1 MQIFWKKEFK
11 CPVCS
16 NEFEAVRVFS
26 NTVIVKKRDTDFM
39 PIYEG
44 INALYYQ
51 MITCPVCLFTAFES
65 DFQTEL
71 TAKQKDLLMKALE
84 KTKHI
89 GRPNLSEN
97 RDISDAAVM
106 FSIAA
111 IVYTLLGTS
120 RKAAECYLKLGWL
133 FRQNHD
139 SAEEKKALQKALDH
153 FENYYMNEEITSQEE
168 PMILFYLGELNGR
181 LGNKKKAVE
190 WFSLLVQK
198 FDSSSL
204 YARKARER
212 WQDIRQSLRKTQG
225 GGAV

>member
-26 NTVIVKKRDTDFM
+26 NAVTVKKRDTDFM

-51 MITCPVCLFTAFES
+51 LITCPTCLFTAFES

-71 TAKQKDLLMKALE
+71 TAKQKNLLMKALE
-84 KTKHI
+84 KTEYI

-97 RDISDAAVM
+97 RDIGDAAVV

-111 IVYTLLGTS
+111 IVYTLLGAS
-120 RKAAECYLKLGWL
+120 CKAAECYLKLGWL
-133 FRQNHD
+133 FRQSHN
-139 SAEEKKALQKALDH
+139 SIEEKKALQKALDH
-153 FENYYMNEEITSQEE
+153 FENYYINEEITPQEE
-168 PMILFYLGELNGR
+168 PMVLFYLGEINGR

-190 WFSLLVQK
+190 WFSILVRK

-212 WQDIRQSLRKTQG
+212 WQDMRQSLRRTQG
-225 GGAV
+225 GDTV